1 MAVHLGQGVYYALP
15 ALSPTP
21 TQEEPQKVVRHPC
34 LGLGWASTEEE
45 DREEGK
51 GEEGDGEDAELRHL
65 NL

>member
-34 LGLGWASTEEE
+34 LGLGWVRVDE
-45 DREEGK
+45 R
-51 GEEGDGEDAELRHL
+51 RCRYN
-65 NL
+65 NLSSNSRVSLHVSDP